1 MPVHD
6 GGCKKQ
12 ESSLELSVF
21 LRAMQN
27 ASPLLAVTRTGASA
41 TAAVASD
48 HRVGGVATRARTR
61 ASAAMAPA
69 PAPATTCNGFRRV
82 DRVGCELI
90 KY

>member
-6 GGCKKQ
+6 GGYKKQ

-41 TAAVASD
+41 TAAVGSD
-48 HRVGGVATRARTR
+48 HRVGGVATRARVRVPPWPRPRPRRPPVTVSGALI
-61 ASAAMAPA
+61 ASAA
-69 PAPATTCNGFRRV
+69 N
-82 DRVGCELI
+82 
-90 KY
+90 